1 MSHRNEV
8 FQAIP
13 FDASSDANEPL
24 IAAGDAEEEEDRRLQ
39 EKVVSRF
46 KFSSLLLGLLVGFF
60 SHFCAMGV
68 NGLVNTIWGEDAA
81 IKTKTDIFICLFFGF
96 FYLAIS
102 VVILAFLRYRAAITY
117 SAIGGRSKDLPEEM
131 ALYIQYYYDIGALVG
146 IGLAWTMA
154 AVYLGLRAQTVYS
167 LVALLVALF
176 SCKVYFQKYQA
187 VILSPID
194 GGTNYSMMVV

>member
-13 FDASSDANEPL
+13 FEASSDVNEPL

-60 SHFCAMGV
+60 CQFFALEV
-68 NGLVNTIWGEDAA
+68 NGLVITIWGEDAA
-81 IKTKTDIFICLFFGF
+81 SQSVSVFFVVF
-96 FYLAIS
+96 FFLAIS
-102 VVILAFLRYRAAITY
+102 YVILGFLRNWVAITY
-117 SAIGGRSKDLPEEM
+117 SAIGGRSKDFPEEM
-131 ALYIQYYYDIGALVG
+131 VLLIEDHYDTGALVG
-146 IGLAWTMA
+146 IGLVWAMT
-154 AVYLGLRAQTVYS
+154 AVRLGLRAQTVYS

-176 SCKVYFQKYQA
+176 WCKVYFQKYQA